1 MKQSA
6 EEQNPLYDNHSA
18 NAQNAH
24 VGRER
29 DMSVYDFVTAA
40 AQLTSFS
47 SEFTIPRVSQ
57 STAAVMFVCSALHLF
72 LCILY
77 VCVQKKNHYHQHRE
91 NPKTQNRNNRSAI
104 YTYNLMSP
112 NKCNFTP
119 HNQQQQY
126 YNTINM

>member
-47 SEFTIPRVSQ
+47 SEFTILRVSQ

-77 VCVQKKNHYHQHRE
+77 VCVQKKTTITNTERTLKHKIGTID
-91 NPKTQNRNNRSAI
+91 P
-104 YTYNLMSP
+104 
-112 NKCNFTP
+112 
-119 HNQQQQY
+119 QY
-126 YNTINM
+126 IHII